1 MKNKAKIILLVIFLS
16 ISILFVSTVYAQ
28 EFSLKFT
35 VGYGNIS
42 IGDYNTFG
50 EGLEIYFNDLKDVF
64 GGETIGE
71 FERLN
76 LGFEYSGEVM
86 LKISKVFNIG
96 VGVDY
101 IQRSSKSEFAIHTAF
116 MEYHSYT
123 IEPYFRA
130 IPIKA
135 SVYYF
140 IPIIKP
146 LKLFLNAGVGYYF
159 GKMTNTTRIETL
171 NSWSETKFDVK
182 DRAVGFHGGVG
193 LEIEFIPRLILFLEG
208 KARYCI
214 LKSWEGEETYQDSDG
229 FSDLRRGTLFFYQMK
244 HDPDTGNLYPTIS
257 MDVVPIGI
265 YPKYFAFDLSEFS
278 LRAGIR
284 IRF

>member
-1 MKNKAKIILLVIFLS
+1 MKSKAKVILLVIFFS

-35 VGYGNIS
+35 VGYGNIF

-50 EGLEIYFNDLKDVF
+50 EGVENYINNLKEIF
-64 GGETIGE
+64 GGRTTGE
-71 FERLN
+71 FESLN
-76 LGFEYSGEVM
+76 FGFEYSGEIL
-86 LKISKVFNIG
+86 LKISKGFNIG

-101 IQRSSKSEFAIHTAF
+101 IQRSNKSEFTLNTSY
-116 MEYHSYT
+116 MEHLSYT
-123 IEPYFRA
+123 IEPYFKA
-130 IPIKA
+130 FPIKV

-140 IPIIKP
+140 IPVIKP
-146 LKLFLNAGVGYYF
+146 SKLFLNAGVGYYF
-159 GKMTNTTRIETL
+159 GKITNTAKIETL
-171 NSWSETKFDVK
+171 DSWSEAKYDVN
-182 DRAVGFHGGVG
+182 DRAVGFHGGIG
-193 LEIEFIPRLILFLEG
+193 LEIEFIHRIVLFLEG

-229 FSDLRRGTLFFYQMK
+229 FTNLRRGTLFFYQK

-257 MDVVPIGI
+257 MDIVPIGI